1 MLLLYT
7 ELPKVAIGGQRVR
20 HIAKCA
26 LNRLLVSQEQLLV
39 LCLRQSNVGFQ
50 PSTLEDRLGNISDQR
65 PNPRRSGEQIG
76 QRSTLVSRGPRQR
89 NLRKV
94 SGPGNADFRVCRN
107 EIFFGFANVR
117 SALQKR
123 RRKSN
128 GNLRRMR
135 LLGELQA
142 PRNVPW
148 VISQKNADGVFFL
161 CNLPL

>member
-1 MLLLYT
+1 MIRPPPRSPL
-7 ELPKVAIGGQRVR
+7 
-20 HIAKCA
+20 
-26 LNRLLVSQEQLLV
+26 
-39 LCLRQSNVGFQ
+39 F
-50 PSTLEDRLGNISDQR
+50 PSPPLFLSFPAQR

-117 SALQKR
+117 PALQKR

-128 GNLRRMR
+128 GNLRRKIGR
-135 LLGELQA
+135 ASCRE
-142 PRNVPW
+142 RV
-148 VISQKNADGVFFL
+148 
-161 CNLPL
+161 